1 MQDIHEIMTERR
13 LIAILRGVPEEML
26 CDVLDAV
33 YDGGVRLAEITYD
46 FSGKTADGETAKMI
60 ARAVRHT
67 EGRMLI
73 GAGTVTRESQLAL
86 TKEAGGRFIIS
97 PNTDTEIIRRTK
109 SLGLTSIPGAMTV
122 SEIVSALQAGADYVK
137 LFPAGCFGPEFVKN
151 VLSPLKGSKLLA
163 VSGVTPENI
172 PDYLAAGCCGFG
184 IGGGIVNAKLCAG
197 GRLGVI
203 RENAAKFAAACIRG
217 AKV

>member
-13 LIAILRGVPEEML
+13 LIAILRGVPENML

-73 GAGTVTRESQLAL
+73 GAGTVTR
-86 TKEAGGRFIIS
+86 
-97 PNTDTEIIRRTK
+97 
-109 SLGLTSIPGAMTV
+109 
-122 SEIVSALQAGADYVK
+122 
-137 LFPAGCFGPEFVKN
+137 
-151 VLSPLKGSKLLA
+151 
-163 VSGVTPENI
+163 
-172 PDYLAAGCCGFG
+172 
-184 IGGGIVNAKLCAG
+184 
-197 GRLGVI
+197 
-203 RENAAKFAAACIRG
+203 
-217 AKV
+217 